1 MVSQL
6 IYALCRL
13 TNRVFGRR
21 YRQVVRGWEAS
32 IKGPDRHADR
42 RCVFSYPFDREL
54 ELTSSTNWSGA
65 AMATFYTAVR
75 QALVVAIIIRGLAT
89 VSGVA
94 GLGWYIWKFAG
105 SGREL

>member
-1 MVSQL
+1 MRCLCSDYQL
-6 IYALCRL
+6 
-13 TNRVFGRR
+13 TDRVFGRR

-32 IKGPDRHADR
+32 IKGPDRHAD
-42 RCVFSYPFDREL
+42 
-54 ELTSSTNWSGA
+54 

-94 GLGWYIWKFAG
+94 GLAWYIWKFAG

>member
-1 MVSQL
+1 
-6 IYALCRL
+6 
-13 TNRVFGRR
+13 
-21 YRQVVRGWEAS
+21 
-32 IKGPDRHADR
+32 
-42 RCVFSYPFDREL
+42 
-54 ELTSSTNWSGA
+54 
-65 AMATFYTAVR
+65 MATFYTAVR